1 MKNIKLH
8 IVREHSPPKFLITL
22 LQIKYTFMK
31 TIFLTL
37 FLLFSV
43 LTNFAQLDKGTW
55 LVGGNGSY
63 NSTKVTDRE
72 PFTYNNGT
80 GKELILSPNVGYF
93 VIDKLCFGLKPSFR
107 KYKGTFIGGNP
118 NAHWF
123 DIGPFGRYY
132 FLDKEKQFNI
142 LTELS
147 TQFGV
152 FNDLGVK
159 TSTSTILSAMGG
171 IEAFFNSSCGVE
183 LLMGYQNNREKFDN
197 GIKRKQGFQMKI
209 GFQLHLTK

>member
-1 MKNIKLH
+1 MKILNHNLI
-8 IVREHSPPKFLITL
+8 REHSPPNFDKIFTNY
-22 LQIKYTFMK
+22 KTNFMK
-31 TIFLTL
+31 QIFLT
-37 FLLFSV
+37 FFIFTSV
-43 LTNFAQLDKGTW
+43 LTSYAQLDKGTW

-80 GKELILSPNVGYF
+80 VKELILSPNIGYF
-93 VIDKLCFGLKPSFR
+93 VIDKFCLGLKPNFRSSKLNYIASF
-107 KYKGTFIGGNP
+107 GN
-118 NAHWF
+118 AFWF

-132 FLDKEKQFNI
+132 FLDKEKQFNL

-152 FNDLGVK
+152 FNDLSVK
-159 TSTSTILSAMGG
+159 TSTSTVFTAMAG

-183 LLMGYQNNREKFDN
+183 LLIGYQDSKEKFNN
-197 GIKRKQGFQMKI
+197 GIKRKSGLQMKI
-209 GFQLHLTK
+209 GFQLHLIN